1 MRTAAM
7 RPTATKT
14 LVSSGLFWKMDLGTA
29 ALLGGEIWT
38 VAVTTT
44 GVPSEV
50 EVIMEVMLEVGV
62 EDVEENVEA
71 LDLQW
76 P

>member
-1 MRTAAM
+1 
-7 RPTATKT
+7 
-14 LVSSGLFWKMDLGTA
+14 
-29 ALLGGEIWT
+29 